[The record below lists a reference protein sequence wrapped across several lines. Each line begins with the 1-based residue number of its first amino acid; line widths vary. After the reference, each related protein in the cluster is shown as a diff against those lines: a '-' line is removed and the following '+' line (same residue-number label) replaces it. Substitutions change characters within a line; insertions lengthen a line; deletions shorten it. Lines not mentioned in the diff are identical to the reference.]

1 MEKKMVLEFLWY
13 CVICASVVFFTILD
27 GFDLGVGMLHPFA
40 KTDRDR
46 RIFLNAIGPVWDG
59 NEVWLIIIGGA
70 LFAGFPLAYATLCSA
85 FYTPIMILLAGIIF
99 RAVAIEFRSKMES
112 LSWRF
117 FWDGVFS
124 FGSYVIAFVIG
135 VLLAN
140 LVQGIPLDGETNFT
154 GTFLGFFSPYSILL
168 GCTSIALFMMHGSIY
183 LLMKTE
189 GELHDRLRGWV
200 MNTMIGF
207 MIFYFL
213 LTMSTLIYNHYM
225 ADRMR
230 EYPFLIV
237 IAVVALLLIAN
248 IPRQIYKGNDGWAF
262 LSSCGSITL
271 LFGLFGLGYFPHLI
285 LSSTNPD
292 YSITLFNSASSEL
305 TLTVILTIA
314 CIGVPI
320 VLLYGYYIYRVFRG
334 KVRLDDHSY

>member
-1 MEKKMVLEFLWY
+1 MVLEFLWY

>member
-1 MEKKMVLEFLWY
+1 MALEILWY
-13 CVICASVVFFTILD
+13 FVICASVVFFTILD
-27 GFDLGVGMLHPFA
+27 GFDLGVGMLHLFT

-59 NEVWLIIIGGA
+59 NEVWLIIVGGS

-99 RAVAIEFRSKMES
+99 RAVAIEFRSKMHT
-112 LSWRF
+112 LFWRF

-124 FGSYVIAFVIG
+124 FGSFVIAFVIG

-140 LVQGIPLDGETNFT
+140 LVQGIPLDEGNNFT
-154 GTFLGFFSPYSILL
+154 GTFLGFFSPYAILL

-189 GELHDRLRGWV
+189 GELHERLRGWV
-200 MNTMIGF
+200 MHTILAF
-207 MIFYFL
+207 VIFYFL
-213 LTMSTLIYNHYM
+213 LTTSTLIYNHYM
-225 ADRMR
+225 AERMR
-230 EYPFLIV
+230 EFPSLFLV
-237 IAVVALLLIAN
+237 AVVALLLIAN
-248 IPRQIYKGNDGWAF
+248 IPRQVYKGNDGSAF
-262 LSSCGSITL
+262 LSSCLSIAL
-271 LFGLFGLGYFPHLI
+271 LFGLFGLGYFPHLL
-285 LSSTNPD
+285 LSSTHPD

-305 TLTVILTIA
+305 ALTVILTIA

-320 VLLYGYYIYRVFRG
+320 VLLYGYYIYTVFKG

>member
-1 MEKKMVLEFLWY
+1 MLELIWY
-13 CVICASVVFFTILD
+13 FVVCISVVFFTVLD
-27 GFDLGVGMLHPFA
+27 GFDLGVGMLHPFT
-40 KTDRDR
+40 KTDHDR

-59 NEVWLIIIGGA
+59 NEVWLIIVGGA

-85 FYTPIMILLAGIIF
+85 FYTPIMILLAGIVF
-99 RAVAIEFRSKMES
+99 RAVAIEFRSKMKTPF
-112 LSWRF
+112 WRF

-140 LVQGIPLDGETNFT
+140 LVQGIPLDAEANFT
-154 GTFLGFFSPYSILL
+154 GTFLGFFSPYAILL
-168 GCTSIALFMMHGSIY
+168 GITSIALFMMHGSIY

-189 GELHDRLRGWV
+189 GELHTRLRGWV
-200 MNTMIGF
+200 MYTMLFF
-207 MIFYFL
+207 MICYFL

-225 ADRMR
+225 AERMR
-230 EYPFLIV
+230 EFPALVSVAI
-237 IAVVALLLIAN
+237 VALLLVAN
-248 IPRQIYKGNDGWAF
+248 IPRQVYKGNDGWAF
-262 LSSCGSITL
+262 ISSCFSIAM

-292 YSITLFNSASSEL
+292 YSITLFNAASSEL
-305 TLTVILTIA
+305 TLKIILTIA

-320 VLLYGYYIYRVFRG
+320 VLLYGYYIYTVFKG